1 MHSFYNKQ
9 VIINSN
15 GEICGDSK
23 DITKTELFKEV
34 MHKYLEYLRE
44 KDSPLLEIF
53 PRIISQ
59 EEQEVV
65 MINLL
70 QKLSEFPKEQIIEAS
85 HEFKDF
91 FKDTYLLH
99 QFVENLYNYWRSFER
114 FFVCY
119 SNNDEESSYHKKPY
133 RTFNKTI
140 ESLNY
145 NVRKVYRDICE
156 HITNEH
162 CRIYRQMPAGCQVGL
177 IVNKE
182 NWLCP
187 PAPYDKLKDIN
198 FIRQVLIEPP
208 LIIDP
213 PMNKRDGHF
222 SRIDVNPLED
232 IQFNC
237 EDWLCYPAKVGPLVI
252 YLFFHKK
259 FIGLG
264 TALANLFDLADDN
277 DLKRKPDA
285 ISVYGVPGTS
295 LHKFGNLPTVFFDD
309 EKNDI
314 LIGAIPGSDNFGY
327 FGYVKKIMLTLHN
340 VIMMKKGRMPVHGA
354 MVRICLKNGKYA
366 NVVIFGDT
374 GTGKSESLEA
384 FRILGRKYIRD
395 MTIIFDDMG
404 SLELSKTGEI
414 KAYGTETGAFVRLD
428 DLQPEFAFGN
438 LDRSIIMSPQKIN
451 ARALLPVTTLK
462 EILHGYPV
470 NFFLY
475 ANNYEQVDDAHPFFD
490 EFSTVDDALKVFR
503 EGARMA
509 KGTTTEQGIVHAYF
523 ANIFGPHQYQELHEK
538 LALKYFNAFF
548 NSGVKVAQLRTRL
561 GIQGF
566 ETKGPE
572 SAAEALFEIISK
584 D

>member
-34 MHKYLEYLRE
+34 MHKYLEHLRE

-119 SNNDEESSYHKKPY
+119 SNNDEESSYHKTPY

-252 YLFFHKK
+252 YL
-259 FIGLG
+259 
-264 TALANLFDLADDN
+264 
-277 DLKRKPDA
+277 
-285 ISVYGVPGTS
+285 
-295 LHKFGNLPTVFFDD
+295 
-309 EKNDI
+309 
-314 LIGAIPGSDNFGY
+314 
-327 FGYVKKIMLTLHN
+327 
-340 VIMMKKGRMPVHGA
+340 
-354 MVRICLKNGKYA
+354 
-366 NVVIFGDT
+366 
-374 GTGKSESLEA
+374 
-384 FRILGRKYIRD
+384 
-395 MTIIFDDMG
+395 
-404 SLELSKTGEI
+404 
-414 KAYGTETGAFVRLD
+414 
-428 DLQPEFAFGN
+428 
-438 LDRSIIMSPQKIN
+438 
-451 ARALLPVTTLK
+451 
-462 EILHGYPV
+462 
-470 NFFLY
+470 
-475 ANNYEQVDDAHPFFD
+475 
-490 EFSTVDDALKVFR
+490 
-503 EGARMA
+503 
-509 KGTTTEQGIVHAYF
+509 
-523 ANIFGPHQYQELHEK
+523 
-538 LALKYFNAFF
+538 
-548 NSGVKVAQLRTRL
+548 
-561 GIQGF
+561 
-566 ETKGPE
+566 
-572 SAAEALFEIISK
+572 
-584 D
+584 